1 MIDAANAALR
11 NDSRGMTITTTVET
25 DRKAVLEAASA
36 LFDSIGEV
44 LLCVDGEFR
53 IQFAPDDLRDIF
65 GAPVAAVL
73 GHEVE
78 TLLRQGRRA
87 ETRALFRTPRATR
100 GVTAILAPYVSRREG
115 DSTKYVIVLRS
126 LDEPDSARSR
136 IVAALEANRWRR
148 DAAARALGISRAT
161 LWRKM
166 RDLGLL

>member
-1 MIDAANAALR
+1 M
-11 NDSRGMTITTTVET
+11 TTTTLET
-25 DRKAVLEAASA
+25 DRRAVLDAASA
-36 LFDSIGEV
+36 LFDSLGEV
-44 LLCVDGEFR
+44 LLCVDGDFR
-53 IQFAPDDLRDIF
+53 IQFAPDDIRDIV

-78 TLLRQGRRA
+78 ALLRQGRKA
-87 ETRALFRTPRATR
+87 ETRALLRTPRATR
-100 GVTAILAPYVSRREG
+100 GVTATLAPFVTRRDGG
-115 DSTKYVIVLRS
+115 DATKYVIVLRS
-126 LDEPDSARSR
+126 LEEPDTARSR

>member
-1 MIDAANAALR
+1 MR
-11 NDSRGMTITTTVET
+11 QTSRCETIVGSIMTITTLET
-25 DRKAVLEAASA
+25 DRRAVLEAASA
-36 LFDSIGEV
+36 LFDSLGEV

-53 IQFAPDDLRDIF
+53 IQFAPDDLRDVI

-78 TLLRQGRRA
+78 GLLRQGRKA
-87 ETRALFRTPRATR
+87 ETRALLHTPRATR
-100 GVTAILAPYVSRREG
+100 GVTATLAPFVSRHGG

-126 LDEPDSARSR
+126 LEEPDSARSR

>member
-1 MIDAANAALR
+1 
-11 NDSRGMTITTTVET
+11 MTISTTYET
-25 DRKAVLEAASA
+25 DRRAVLDAASA

-53 IQFAPDDLRDIF
+53 IQYAADDLRDII

-78 TLLRQGRRA
+78 LLLRQGRRA
-87 ETRALFRTPRATR
+87 ETRALLRTPRATR
-100 GVTAILAPYVSRREG
+100 GVTATLAPYVSRKEG
-115 DSTKYVIVLRS
+115 DTTKYVIVLRA
-126 LDEPDSARSR
+126 LEEPDSARSR

>member
-1 MIDAANAALR
+1 
-11 NDSRGMTITTTVET
+11 MTISTTYET
-25 DRKAVLEAASA
+25 DRRAVLDAASA

-53 IQFAPDDLRDIF
+53 IQFAPDDLRDII

-73 GHEVE
+73 GHELE
-78 TLLRQGRRA
+78 ILLRQGRRA

-100 GVTAILAPYVSRREG
+100 GVTATLAPYVSRKEG
-115 DSTKYVIVLRS
+115 DTTKYVIVLRA
-126 LDEPDSARSR
+126 LEEPDSARSR

-161 LWRKM
+161 LWRQM

>member
-1 MIDAANAALR
+1 
-11 NDSRGMTITTTVET
+11 MTITTLET
-25 DRKAVLEAASA
+25 DRRTVLEAASA
-36 LFDSIGEV
+36 LFDSLGEV

-53 IQFAPDDLRDIF
+53 IQFAPDDLRDIV

-78 TLLRQGRRA
+78 GLLRQGRKA
-87 ETRALFRTPRATR
+87 ETRALLHTPRATR
-100 GVTAILAPYVSRREG
+100 GVTATLAPFVSRHG
-115 DSTKYVIVLRS
+115 ADATKYVIVLRS
-126 LDEPDSARSR
+126 LEEPDSARSR

>member
-1 MIDAANAALR
+1 M
-11 NDSRGMTITTTVET
+11 TTTTTTYET
-25 DRKAVLEAASA
+25 DRRAVLDAASA

-53 IQFAPDDLRDIF
+53 IQFAPDDLRDII

-73 GHEVE
+73 GHELE
-78 TLLRQGRRA
+78 ALLRQGRRA
-87 ETRALFRTPRATR
+87 ETRAMLHTPRATR
-100 GVTAILAPYVSRREG
+100 GVTATLAPFVSRREG
-115 DSTKYVIVLRS
+115 DALKYVIVLRT
-126 LDEPDSARSR
+126 LEEPDSVRSR
-136 IVAALEANRWRR
+136 MVAALEASRWRR

>member
-1 MIDAANAALR
+1 M
-11 NDSRGMTITTTVET
+11 TTTTTTYET
-25 DRKAVLEAASA
+25 DRRAILDASA

-53 IQFAPDDLRDIF
+53 IQFAPDDLRDII

-73 GHEVE
+73 GHELE
-78 TLLRQGRRA
+78 ALLRQGRRA
-87 ETRALFRTPRATR
+87 ETRAMLQTPRATR
-100 GVTAILAPYVSRREG
+100 GVTATLAPFVSRREG
-115 DSTKYVIVLRS
+115 DALKYVIVLRS
-126 LDEPDSARSR
+126 LEEPDSARSR
-136 IVAALEANRWRR
+136 IVAALEASRWRR